1 MGLDTTHNAW
11 HGSYG
16 YFYAWRVNIAKF
28 AGYPPLELMEGY
40 YSEDHHN
47 MFTLLDHT
55 YTKEDLI
62 VSSIH
67 RMRETLPIKWNSLK
81 PNPLNELLYHSDCDG
96 YISYGKCGKIA
107 KELEKVYE
115 NLPEE
120 TEEEFSFPHSLRRRT
135 RQFIDGLNLAYK
147 NKEKLI
153 FH

>member
-11 HGSYG
+11 HGPYSS
-16 YFYAWRVNIAKF
+16 FHAWRVAIAKF

-40 YSEDHHN
+40 YFENRHN
-47 MFTLLDHT
+47 MFTLLDNN
-55 YTKEDLI
+55 YTKEDL
-62 VSSIH
+62 VVRSIH
-67 RMRETLPIKWNSLK
+67 RMRESLPIKWDSLK
-81 PNPLNELLYHSDCDG
+81 SNPLNELLYHSDCDG
-96 YISYGKCGKIA
+96 YISFGKCGKIA

-120 TEEEFSFPHSLRRRT
+120 TEEEFSLPHSLRRKT
-135 RQFIDGLNLAYK
+135 RQFIDGLNLACK